1 MPRTRGKTVKAL
13 IQTGFVLM
21 AMGLPIGTLAAQTLS
36 QPQTLA
42 LPTHMANPAQTEI
55 AARTILPDSA
65 PQMQSETV
73 IQTQTV
79 TPDKGRFDPDT
90 APFATT
96 LEASSALDT
105 EAQRIVSRIV
115 FPSLSEVLAA
125 SEDPTPFSTTPEDP
139 APTDPALAE
148 RMALARRLM
157 LIDGTDDRVR
167 QSVSRVHIK
176 RIVLEVNKY
185 IKINQ
190 LSENER
196 FHLSNIV
203 TAQTTKLGDR
213 ILDLYARHFAA
224 LMSNEDLLQ
233 LIHDLDIAPQ
243 KKQTRALLTDTD
255 SLDRQAD
262 LELEIAKLQ
271 IVKTFESAH

>member
-105 EAQRIVSRIV
+105 EAQRSVSRIV

-125 SEDPTPFSTTPEDP
+125 SEDPTPFSTKPEDP